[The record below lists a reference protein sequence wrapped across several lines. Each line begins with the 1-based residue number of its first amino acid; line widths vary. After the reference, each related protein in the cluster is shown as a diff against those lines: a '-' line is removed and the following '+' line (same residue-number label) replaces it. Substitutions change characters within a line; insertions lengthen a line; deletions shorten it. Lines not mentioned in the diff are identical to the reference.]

1 MTNYKLDQRLTS
13 LETKFELFMDEMRD
27 MKRRQNELDAK
38 MEAQRAED
46 KREFNAKID
55 KLDSKIDSIGKHVQT
70 MSTAVMVGIGAMIV
84 SFAAIT
90 VTIVLTLVNK

>member
-1 MTNYKLDQRLTS
+1 MTNYKMDQRLMS
-13 LETKFELFMDEMRD
+13 LETKFELFMDEMRE
-27 MKRRQNELDAK
+27 MKRRQSELDAK

-90 VTIVLTLVNK
+90 VTIVLTLVK

>member
-13 LETKFELFMDEMRD
+13 LETKFEMFMDEMRE
-27 MKRRQNELDAK
+27 MKRRQSELDAK

-55 KLDSKIDSIGKHVQT
+55 KLDNKMDGISKHVQT

>member
-13 LETKFELFMDEMRD
+13 LETKFEMFMDRTEKMD
-27 MKRRQNELDAK
+27 RQREVDR
-38 MEAQRAED
+38 Q
-46 KREFNAKID
+46 EFNAKFD
-55 KLDSKIDSIGKHVQT
+55 KLDNKMDGISKHVQT

>member
-13 LETKFELFMDEMRD
+13 LETKFEMFMDRMEKMD
-27 MKRRQNELDAK
+27 RQREVDR
-38 MEAQRAED
+38 Q
-46 KREFNAKID
+46 EFNAKFD
-55 KLDSKIDSIGKHVQT
+55 KLDNKIDGVSAHVQT

>member
-13 LETKFELFMDEMRD
+13 LETKFELFMDEMRE
-27 MKRRQNELDAK
+27 MKRRQSELDAK

-55 KLDSKIDSIGKHVQT
+55 KLDNKMDGISKHVQT